1 MDNLDLIPKKDIIEW
16 DTINWGKFLSFI
28 DANKIDFTEKQVLE
42 IGANNGGIS
51 LFCAYRGGKVVC
63 SDLNGPTDKAKALHQ
78 KYKLDNLITYEAI
91 DALNIPTRYNS
102 FFDIII
108 FKSVLGG
115 IGRNNNIENQRLCVD
130 NLHRCLKKG
139 GIIVFAENMKSTM
152 LHMFLREKI
161 KKMTWHYETENEIL
175 TLFSNLHLINK
186 QYVGFLGCFG
196 RNERQRELFGKI
208 DSILFDKL
216 IPEKYRYIGIYLFK
230 KQ

>member
-139 GIIVFAENMKSTM
+139 GIIVFAENMKSTV
-152 LHMFLREKI
+152 LHMFLRKKI
-161 KKMTWHYETENEIL
+161 KKMTWHYETENELL
-175 TLFSNLHLINK
+175 TLFSNFYLIDK

-196 RNERQRELFGKI
+196 RNESQRELFGKI

>member
-139 GIIVFAENMKSTM
+139 GIIVFAENMKSTV
-152 LHMFLREKI
+152 LHMFLRKKI
-161 KKMTWHYETENEIL
+161 KKMTWHYATENEII
-175 TLFSNLHLINK
+175 TLFSNFYLIDK

-196 RNERQRELFGKI
+196 RNESQREFLGKL
-208 DSILFDKL
+208 DNLVFDNI

>member
-1 MDNLDLIPKKDIIEW
+1 MANLDQIPIKDIIEW

-28 DANKIDFTEKQVLE
+28 DANKIDLEGKTILE

-63 SDLNGPTDKAKALHQ
+63 SDLNGPTDNAKVLHQ
-78 KYKLDNLITYEAI
+78 KYKLDKLITYEAI
-91 DALNIPTRYNS
+91 DALNIPTKYNS

-115 IGRNNNIENQRLCVD
+115 IGRNNNIENQRLCID

-139 GIIVFAENMKSTM
+139 GIIVFAENMKSTV
-152 LHMFLREKI
+152 LHMFLRKKI
-161 KKMTWHYETENEIL
+161 KKMTWHYATENEIL
-175 TLFSNLHLINK
+175 TLFSNFHLINK

-196 RNERQRELFGKI
+196 RNESQREFLGKLDNLVFENI
-208 DSILFDKL
+208 V
-216 IPEKYRYIGIYLFK
+216 PERHRYIGMYLFK
-230 KQ
+230 KL